1 MADYKEL
8 LETLPEHCREGILNY
23 IEKGV
28 SPGSFLVSVLSNNLR
43 DSFGAADMIN
53 KPYIEN
59 YVIYLYNSAPI
70 NCWGSE
76 EAVAAWIKQ
85 GGLEGKDD

>member
-8 LETLPEHCREGILNY
+8 LETLPVHCREGVLNY

-28 SPGSFLVSVLSNNLR
+28 SPGSFLVSVLSNDLKGA
-43 DSFGAADMIN
+43 FGAADMIN

-59 YVIYLYNSAPI
+59 YVIYLYNCAPTS
-70 NCWGSE
+70 CWGSE
-76 EAVAAWIKQ
+76 EAVANWIKQ